1 MHFDVISLF
10 PEMVIQAAS
19 YGVTGKAIENKIV
32 GLSAWNPR
40 DYTTDKHRTVDAKP
54 YGGGPGMVMKYQPLA
69 DAVTSAKNSQNCQN
83 KKVVYL
89 SPQGKVLNQALLSSI
104 TDDTE
109 QLILVSGRYEGIDE
123 RFIETICDEEWSLG
137 DYIISGGE
145 LAALVVIDAV
155 TRLLPDVLG
164 DENSAKQ
171 DSYSDG
177 LLEFPHYTRPEK
189 LNQGNVPEILLS
201 GNHAEIARW
210 RTKQALGRTW
220 QKRSD
225 LLKHNKLTTIEH
237 GLLEEFKREVQ
248 LRYRNE

>member
-1 MHFDVISLF
+1 M
-10 PEMVIQAAS
+10 
-19 YGVTGKAIENKIV
+19 
-32 GLSAWNPR
+32 
-40 DYTTDKHRTVDAKP
+40 
-54 YGGGPGMVMKYQPLA
+54 
-69 DAVTSAKNSQNCQN
+69 
-83 KKVVYL
+83 
-89 SPQGKVLNQALLSSI
+89 
-104 TDDTE
+104 
-109 QLILVSGRYEGIDE
+109 
-123 RFIETICDEEWSLG
+123 
-137 DYIISGGE
+137 
-145 LAALVVIDAV
+145 VVIDSI
-155 TRLLPDVLG
+155 TRLIPDVLG